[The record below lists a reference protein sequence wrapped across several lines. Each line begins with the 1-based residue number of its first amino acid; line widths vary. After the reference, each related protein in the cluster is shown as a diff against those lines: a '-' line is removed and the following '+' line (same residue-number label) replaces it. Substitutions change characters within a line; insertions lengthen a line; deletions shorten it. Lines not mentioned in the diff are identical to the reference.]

1 MFSREINDDDDDV
14 WLVPLLLRPPLLDHL
29 NESIFTPQ
37 LCFDG
42 RCNEIWVCGCD
53 SDRPLW
59 IKAVQQAQQRRIEF
73 VKVRLNT
80 LLPASN
86 VISNGSRKGRIGLEI
101 PACMS
106 AVPYSKIL

>member
-37 LCFDG
+37 LCFYG

-59 IKAVQQAQQRRIEF
+59 IKAVQKAQQRRIEF
-73 VKVRLNT
+73 VKVRLNAVVGIKRNIQWFKKRAYWFGDPRLYVSCV
-80 LLPASN
+80 LL
-86 VISNGSRKGRIGLEI
+86 
-101 PACMS
+101 
-106 AVPYSKIL
+106 